1 MSRHGHRRTRGFTF
15 LEFLIVS
22 SLLTVISGALA
33 EFVSQNLQLQMLSQA
48 QGDLRTTGYLAMNQM
63 VTELRPATRAAA
75 GSPPNLTVPAAPN
88 NTSLTFYLPEDLDG
102 NGLIIDAAG
111 VIEWVTDT
119 PIQYQ
124 YDAGTKQLR
133 RVVAGGATRVLANDV
148 TQAVFK
154 DRSIDASL
162 SADEVSIQ
170 LTLQRS
176 TLNGRLVSTTVS
188 ALVKLRN

>member
-1 MSRHGHRRTRGFTF
+1 MSRHGYRRTRGFTF
-15 LEFLIVS
+15 LEFLVVS

-48 QGDLRTTGYLAMNQM
+48 QGDLRTTGYLAMDQM
-63 VTELRPATRAAA
+63 VTELRSATRAAA

-88 NTSLTFYLPEDLDG
+88 NTSLTCYLPADLDG
-102 NGLIIDAAG
+102 NGLIINAAG
-111 VIEWVTDT
+111 AIEWVVGT

-124 YDAGTKQLR
+124 YDAASRQLR
-133 RVVAGGATRVLANDV
+133 RVAGGATRVLANDV